1 MATNKPPAPIP
12 TQKNNDQERVIY
24 IDSSMTNALDQ
35 NRIEQLKALL
45 CVLAEAI
52 DDRPGKRDLA
62 QLAKQYRET
71 LDAIAE
77 LESGN
82 NLDATVVGIL
92 ARRQSEG
99 KAKLHEN
106 RA

>member
-1 MATNKPPAPIP
+1 
-12 TQKNNDQERVIY
+12 
-24 IDSSMTNALDQ
+24 MTNVIDAD
-35 NRIEQLKALL
+35 RIEKLNALL
-45 CVLAEAI
+45 KVLSEAI

-82 NLDATVVGIL
+82 NLDATVAGIL